1 MIFTFDFRWLTPL
14 YLNLLFMQNLIMEY
28 VDHSAGLLIDLL
40 QGLLK
45 FEPSERLKASEA
57 LSHPFFEEGSRMP

>member
-1 MIFTFDFRWLTPL
+1 MANCFPFKYAFL
-14 YLNLLFMQNLIMEY
+14 QNLIMEH

-45 FEPSERLKASEA
+45 FEPSERLKASEV
-57 LSHPFFEEGSRMP
+57 LSHPFFLEGPKFHKYGA

>member
-1 MIFTFDFRWLTPL
+1 MANCF
-14 YLNLLFMQNLIMEY
+14 LFKYAFLQNLIMEH
-28 VDHSAGLLIDLL
+28 VDHSAGLLIDLLQGL

-57 LSHPFFEEGSRMP
+57 LSHPFFLEGSKFHKYGA